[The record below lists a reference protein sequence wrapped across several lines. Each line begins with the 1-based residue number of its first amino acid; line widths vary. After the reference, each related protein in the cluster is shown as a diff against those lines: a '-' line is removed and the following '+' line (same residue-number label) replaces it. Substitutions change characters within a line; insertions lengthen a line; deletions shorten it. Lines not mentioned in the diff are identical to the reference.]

1 MSEKIK
7 PGRICLLH
15 PGKTGGTYLKSVIRH
30 NKSNWSRPIK
40 LMTHRETVA
49 STLEKFG
56 PKRKLAFSFRD
67 PLERFV
73 SAFHSRLRQGR
84 PTYNRNWSPAEATSF
99 LFFETAN
106 DLAEALSSRN
116 ERTLSAA
123 YFAFNSILH
132 IKTNYSHHFE
142 SPKRLAEE
150 AGNIV
155 ACIDV
160 DNFDTDLPAFLT
172 RLGIKDVSLPEAP
185 RRHAN
190 PDKAAAL
197 SDRAVKNLKT
207 YWAQEFEF
215 FEEFKKIET
224 SQA

>member
-1 MSEKIK
+1 MSDTADLSK
-7 PGRICLLH
+7 ICLLH

-30 NKSNWSRPIK
+30 NKPRWGRPIK
-40 LMTHRETVA
+40 LLSHRETVA
-49 STLEKFG
+49 STLETFG
-56 PKRKLAFSFRD
+56 PGRKLAFSFRN

-84 PTYNRNWSPAEATSF
+84 PTYNRKWSPAEATSF

-142 SPKRLAEE
+142 SLNRLEQEE
-150 AGNIV
+150 PNIV
-155 ACIDV
+155 ACLDLE
-160 DNFDTDLPAFLT
+160 NFETGLTGFLDKIGVT
-172 RLGIKDVSLPEAP
+172 DVSLPDTP

-190 PDKAAAL
+190 PDDAAPL

-207 YWAQEFEF
+207 YWATEFEF
-215 FEEFKKIET
+215 YDAFKKIEN
-224 SQA
+224 SRR